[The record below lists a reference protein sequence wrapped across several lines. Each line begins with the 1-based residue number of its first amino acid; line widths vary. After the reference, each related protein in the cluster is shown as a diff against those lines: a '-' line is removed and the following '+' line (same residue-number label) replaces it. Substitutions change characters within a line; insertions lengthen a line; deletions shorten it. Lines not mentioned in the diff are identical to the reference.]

1 MQKILI
7 FIVPVVQT
15 YVRFLVKKQLV
26 KAGYEASGYE
36 SIELFPKKNKIH
48 LINASKKIDQWLR
61 LTKKKGFKSCVV
73 VIPYEMQISQDAKD
87 YYQSINIK
95 FESDFE
101 NFSTQKYIKEN
112 LKDNKNFFFIN
123 KNGFKEKKVGSYFV
137 FNKGDKIDFNHPNR
151 LGHLVIAKEEIKNF
165 KKDLESLEVKLEKFF
180 SEAKINESEYRII
193 SWAEINYVD
202 LVLMEQKNKEID
214 LYNEKVV
221 ARGKVGGCYA
231 FDKEK
236 YFFCTD
242 SEKYEGSETRNTIII
257 DNIDSLTSLKEIYG
271 DFAKLGLKKGGLLLP
286 YPKDI
291 YDLQLYGKIKKIG
304 PLTNRMEVHSIKF
317 IKRLVTEKTI
327 LRLLEGKIFNS
338 DWKKVK
344 EFQASRSL

>member
-1 MQKILI
+1 MKYVIVIIGAFILI
-7 FIVPVVQT
+7 GFYNSYNEKKAKELKNKLTCIEFLNANSIECLDSPIS
-15 YVRFLVKKQLV
+15 YVRK
-26 KAGYEASGYE
+26 
-36 SIELFPKKNKIH
+36 
-48 LINASKKIDQWLR
+48 
-61 LTKKKGFKSCVV
+61 T
-73 VIPYEMQISQDAKD
+73 AK
-87 YYQSINIK
+87 
-95 FESDFE
+95 
-101 NFSTQKYIKEN
+101 
-112 LKDNKNFFFIN
+112 LK
-123 KNGFKEKKVGSYFV
+123 
-137 FNKGDKIDFNHPNR
+137 
-151 LGHLVIAKEEIKNF
+151 AKEEIKNF

>member
-1 MQKILI
+1 MKYVIVIIGAFILI
-7 FIVPVVQT
+7 GFYNSYNEKKAKELKNKLTCIEFLNANSIECLDSPIS
-15 YVRFLVKKQLV
+15 YVRK
-26 KAGYEASGYE
+26 
-36 SIELFPKKNKIH
+36 
-48 LINASKKIDQWLR
+48 
-61 LTKKKGFKSCVV
+61 T
-73 VIPYEMQISQDAKD
+73 AK
-87 YYQSINIK
+87 
-95 FESDFE
+95 
-101 NFSTQKYIKEN
+101 
-112 LKDNKNFFFIN
+112 LK
-123 KNGFKEKKVGSYFV
+123 
-137 FNKGDKIDFNHPNR
+137 
-151 LGHLVIAKEEIKNF
+151 AKEEIKNF

-257 DNIDSLTSLKEIYG
+257 DNIDSLTSLKEIYE